1 MRAAWGRA
9 GVDMYSAD
17 RKKLARKDRLHGPAR
32 RFGDSNQK
40 RLLETATPVLKER
53 RDVLTGTHNTHNTAG
68 GRCLRAKNV
77 Q

>member
-1 MRAAWGRA
+1 
-9 GVDMYSAD
+9 MYSAD
-17 RKKLARKDRLHGPAR
+17 RKKIGPQGTGDMPAR